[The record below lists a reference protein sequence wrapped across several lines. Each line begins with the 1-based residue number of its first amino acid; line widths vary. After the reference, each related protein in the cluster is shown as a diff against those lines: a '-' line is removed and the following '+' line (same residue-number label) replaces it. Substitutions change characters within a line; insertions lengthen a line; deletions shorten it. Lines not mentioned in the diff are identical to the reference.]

1 MNAIELY
8 EKYEEIKENMQKGK
22 GLRPE
27 QESSYLMGWTDC
39 ALYVLRE
46 EEKND

>member
-1 MNAIELY
+1 MNATELY

-27 QESSYLMGWTDC
+27 QESSYLMGRADC
-39 ALYVLRE
+39 ALYILKE
-46 EEKND
+46 LEND